1 MPGAECQEP
10 DISHFSGSEGFVG
23 SSEASGRGGGGGID
37 SSWLLKT
44 PDRQESTR
52 MRLKV

>member
-23 SSEASGRGGGGGID
+23 SSEASAWEGRGELID
-37 SSWLLKT
+37 LGC
-44 PDRQESTR
+44 
-52 MRLKV
+52 